1 VKWRLAAAFVAL
13 IVLVLAAQDIP
24 LANYLK
30 TVETERFTSDLER
43 DAFVIAGTAEKSL
56 SPDEQGTTADLQSA
70 VSLYSAREGAIVVI
84 TNALGI
90 AVVVSDSS
98 ESVGEDYSNRPEV
111 AGALAG
117 SPTSGTRYSNTLD
130 GELAFVAV
138 PVLSGPELVG
148 TVRITYPATQVQ
160 ERVNERVRGLYLVA
174 GISLLCAVMSAI
186 FIAGTLTRPL
196 SDLRRATKQLAE
208 GDLQTRADEKQGPP
222 EIKSLAKAFNEMTA
236 RIRALINQQR
246 AFASDASHQLR
257 TPLTALRLQLDQG
270 ADLIDVDP
278 AAARLRIEAA
288 SAETERLQQLVSGL
302 LVLAQA
308 EHSVQATE
316 PIDVGAVVAE
326 RAELWGT
333 VASERDITV
342 EVDGD
347 IAPLAVMALAVPGG
361 FEQMLDNLI
370 DNAINVSPQSTTIQL
385 AVATV
390 DDRVEV
396 QVRDQG
402 PGMREEQLAYARNR
416 FWRAPDATHQG
427 TGLGLAIVDHLAN
440 ASGGELR
447 LANRDGGGFVV
458 TISLRKA

>member
-1 VKWRLAAAFVAL
+1 
-13 IVLVLAAQDIP
+13 
-24 LANYLK
+24 
-30 TVETERFTSDLER
+30 
-43 DAFVIAGTAEKSL
+43 
-56 SPDEQGTTADLQSA
+56 